1 MTLSREITLR
11 QGGAHILKA
20 LPDHIAAGPKRRRLV
35 PVRCE
40 PRWRAASPSLQQEV
54 ARLIELLTKQEPP
67 RQRRRRPRDETT
79 FHLAIECIACNLLA
93 VSLAAPE
100 RPLAVT
106 LANSASRLTPIF
118 GKPARK
124 VIDLMTGLG
133 LITKIKGYPY
143 RGPTTIQATPKLR
156 ELLSLGE
163 IKWSALRLE
172 NNTEVL
178 VLKKTSIDKPTE
190 DDDTDAIPTCSASA
204 LDKVRLDSLA
214 EDVRSIN
221 AAILKAPI
229 ECYRTA
235 MAHVS
240 ERPGAAMASLM
251 TLHHLTL
258 RRIFNGSWHEGG
270 RLFGGFWQTMPRPD
284 RFKHLRIA
292 GQDIGLVDYGQLFLR
307 IAYADAG
314 STPEPGDLY
323 DLTGQDTLRPG
334 WKPLRDARKKLV
346 NALFFRR
353 APLKQWPGA
362 TLAEVAQIRSAFQR
376 GTKPS
381 DAIQAIKD
389 KHAPIA
395 HLFERGHGLR
405 FMRIEGDL
413 IVAVTLALLRRGVFS
428 LPIHDAVAVPRSEVE
443 VAATVMRAEARRA
456 IGADV
461 PVEIQFA
468 VR

>member
-1 MTLSREITLR
+1 MTLSREITPGS
-11 QGGAHILKA
+11 GGAHILKA
-20 LPDHIAAGPKRRRLV
+20 LPDHVAPAPKRRRLV
-35 PVRCE
+35 PIRCE
-40 PRWRAASPSLQQEV
+40 PRWRAAAPSLQQEV

-67 RQRRRRPRDETT
+67 RQRRRRPKDAAT

-124 VIDLMTGLG
+124 VIDLMIELG
-133 LITKIKGYPY
+133 LITKVKGYPY

-156 ELLSLGE
+156 ERLSLGQV
-163 IKWSALRLE
+163 KWSALRLE
-172 NNTEVL
+172 DNAEVL
-178 VLKKTSIDKPTE
+178 VLKSANRDKPSE
-190 DDDTDAIPTCSASA
+190 DDDTDEVPTRSASA
-204 LDKVRLDSLA
+204 IDKEGLDSLA

-229 ECYRTA
+229 ECHRAA

-251 TLHHLTL
+251 TLHHQGL
-258 RRIFNGSWHEGG
+258 RRIFNGSWDEGG
-270 RLFGGFWQTMPRPD
+270 RLFGGFWQTMPRAD

-292 GQDIGLVDYGQLFLR
+292 GQGIGLVDYGQLFLR
-307 IAYADAG
+307 IAYAEAG

-323 DLTGQDTLRPG
+323 DVTGQDTLRPR
-334 WKPLRDARKKLV
+334 WKLLRAARKKLI

-362 TLAEVAQIRSAFQR
+362 TLAEVAQIRSAFQP
-376 GTKPS
+376 GTTPS
-381 DAIQAIKD
+381 DAIKVIRER
-389 KHAPIA
+389 HAPIA
-395 HLFERGHGLR
+395 HLFEDGHGLR
-405 FMRIEGDL
+405 FMRIESDL
-413 IVAVTLALLRRGVFS
+413 IVAVTLALFRRGVFS
-428 LPIHDAVAVPRSEVE
+428 LPIHDAVAVPRSDVE
-443 VAATVMRAEARRA
+443 VAATVMRAEAQRV

-468 VR
+468 ER